1 MKTLSQ
7 FTDDALVKHYVEG
20 CDAAFDVLLDRYKDR
35 LYSNILFV
43 AKNADLA
50 DDIFQETFVK
60 AIMTLRN
67 GRYQETGKFYG
78 WLQRIASNL
87 MIDQFRMEK
96 NWRMISN
103 DEVDYDLFN
112 SIKLAD
118 VNASCMADSE
128 QTITDLYHLVD
139 KLPQE
144 QREVITM
151 HYFQN
156 LTFREIAEQKAMS
169 INTALGRMRYA
180 ILNMRRLAE
189 EKQIELSL
197 A

>member
-1 MKTLSQ
+1 VAEKNYNEKMIIMQLKDETLRN
-7 FTDDALVKHYVEG
+7 
-20 CDAAFDVLLDRYKDR
+20 AAFSIVVKQYSQRIYWHIRHMVLSHED
-35 LYSNILFV
+35 
-43 AKNADLA
+43 A
-50 DDIFQETFVK
+50 DDLVQETFVK

-180 ILNMRRLAE
+180 IQNLRKLAVRYDV
-189 EKQIELSL
+189 QL
-197 A
+197 AM